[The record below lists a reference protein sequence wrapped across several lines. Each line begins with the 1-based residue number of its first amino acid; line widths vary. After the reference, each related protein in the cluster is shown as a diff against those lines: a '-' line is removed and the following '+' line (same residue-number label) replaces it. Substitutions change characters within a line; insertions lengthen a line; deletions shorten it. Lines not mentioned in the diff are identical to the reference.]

1 MSVSLVMPSLGE
13 SVIEG
18 TVTKWLVREGDT
30 VAREQPVV
38 SVATDK
44 ADSDVPA
51 TQGGR
56 ITKILAAEGSTVK
69 VGEPL
74 CEIDVTGATVSEMAP
89 PSVSEPPASSRSE
102 PPPPL
107 PGAPKR
113 RSVPPPSRVPQEPK
127 PAIESE
133 EGVGDNGSGRGRSSP
148 VVRKLALEHGVDL
161 DRVQG
166 SGARGRVTPEDVIKA
181 AEGTGERAQEPAPAP
196 APLPAT
202 RIAAPPVRLPAPTS
216 PLPSGASEE
225 LAALLSTG
233 VKFPLPNSGYGSYRV
248 PPYRPKEGDQVVPFS
263 RRRRLTADHMV
274 YSKLTAPHVV
284 TVAEVDLFKTSKLR
298 EANKDRYKKE
308 GTSLTMLAF
317 VCAATV
323 RALREFPGINSRVLD
338 DSYVILKDINLGV
351 AVDAPDGLVV
361 PNIKRADSLSLRGLA
376 SAIDDVAAR
385 AKGGKITADDLAG
398 CSFSVSNP
406 GIRGNLFGGA
416 IIAQPNAGILRMGEI
431 QKRVV
436 VVDVEGQDT
445 MAIHPVMYL
454 ALSYDHRIIDG
465 VLGNSFL
472 YRVAEILEKGEFEV

>member
-30 VAREQPVV
+30 VTREQPVV

-51 TQGGR
+51 MQGGK
-56 ITKILAAEGSTVK
+56 IVKILAVEGATVK

-74 CEIDVTGATVSEMAP
+74 CEIDVSAPASPKVIATAP
-89 PSVSEPPASSRSE
+89 PISEQEPMPASSRSE
-102 PPPPL
+102 PPPPR
-107 PGAPKR
+107 PGISKR
-113 RSVPPPSRVPQEPK
+113 RSVPPPSRVPEELSADAEP
-127 PAIESE
+127 ADAS
-133 EGVGDNGSGRGRSSP
+133 GDNGNGRGRSSP

-166 SGARGRVTPEDVIKA
+166 SGTRGRVTKEDVIKA
-181 AEGTGERAQEPAPAP
+181 AEAPPSAETASAAP
-196 APLPAT
+196 GNVTASSSLPA
-202 RIAAPPVRLPAPTS
+202 
-216 PLPSGASEE
+216 GASQE

-233 VKFPLPNSGYGSYRV
+233 VKFPAPNIGYGSYRV

-298 EANKDRYKKE
+298 EANKERYKKE
-308 GTSLTMLAF
+308 GASLTMLSF

-323 RALREFPGINSRVLD
+323 RALREFPGLNSRVLD
-338 DSYVILKDINLGV
+338 DSYVVLKDINLGV

-361 PNIKRADSLSLRGLA
+361 PNIKRADGLSLRGLA
-376 SAIDDVAAR
+376 KAIDDVAAR
-385 AKGGKITADDLAG
+385 AKGAKITADDLAG

-454 ALSYDHRIIDG
+454 ALSYDHRIVDG

>member
-1 MSVSLVMPSLGE
+1 MSISLVMPNLGE

-18 TVTKWLVREGDT
+18 TVTKWLVHEGDT

-51 TQGGR
+51 TQSGR
-56 ITKILAAEGSTVK
+56 ILKILAPEGATVK

-74 CEIDVTGATVSEMAP
+74 CEIDVGASATASASAPVGATVPAP
-89 PSVSEPPASSRSE
+89 PPEGMTGRSE
-102 PPPPL
+102 PPSSG
-107 PGAPKR
+107 PGISKR
-113 RSVPPPSRVPQEPK
+113 RSQPPK
-127 PAIESE
+127 PAEASNQKE
-133 EGVGDNGSGRGRSSP
+133 TSPPSSGGDDNGSGRSRSSP

-161 DRVQG
+161 DQVQG
-166 SGARGRVTPEDVIKA
+166 SGTRGRVTREDVIKA
-181 AEGTGERAQEPAPAP
+181 AETQAVPPP
-196 APLPAT
+196 
-202 RIAAPPVRLPAPTS
+202 AAPIKTS
-216 PLPSGASEE
+216 DSSMPFVGNVAANQE
-225 LAALLSTG
+225 LAALLGTG
-233 VKFPLPNSGYGSYRV
+233 VKFPVPNSGYGSYKV
-248 PPYRPKEGDQVVPFS
+248 PPYRPKEGDQVIPFS

-284 TVAEVDLFKTSKLR
+284 TVAEIDLFKTSKLR

-308 GTSLTMLAF
+308 GVSLTMLSF

-323 RALREFPGINSRVLD
+323 RALREFPALNARVLD
-338 DSYVILKDINLGV
+338 DAYVVLQDINLGV

-361 PNIKRADSLSLRGLA
+361 PNVKRADELSLRGLA
-376 SAIDDVAAR
+376 KSIDDVAAR
-385 AKGGKITADDLAG
+385 AKTGKITADDLAG

-445 MAIHPVMYL
+445 MAIHPIMYV

-472 YRVAEILEKGEFEV
+472 YRVTEILEKGEFEV

>member
-56 ITKILAAEGSTVK
+56 IVKILAAEGSTVK

-74 CEIDVTGATVSEMAP
+74 CEIDVGAAVSERP
-89 PSVSEPPASSRSE
+89 PPPVSEPPASSRSE
-102 PPPPL
+102 PPPPR
-107 PGAPKR
+107 PGISKR
-113 RSVPPPSRVPQEPK
+113 QSVPPPSRVPQEAR
-127 PAIESE
+127 PAAEPDDAS
-133 EGVGDNGSGRGRSSP
+133 GDNGSGRGRSSP

-166 SGARGRVTPEDVIKA
+166 SGARGRVTRDDVIRA
-181 AEGTGERAQEPAPAP
+181 AEAEHPPDEPKPRPTA
-196 APLPAT
+196 
-202 RIAAPPVRLPAPTS
+202 RIAAPPAASLPVSTS
-216 PLPSGASEE
+216 PLPAEASQE

-233 VKFPLPNSGYGSYRV
+233 VKFPVPNGGYGSYRV

-317 VCAATV
+317 VCAAIV

-338 DSYVILKDINLGV
+338 DSYVVLKDINLGV

-361 PNIKRADSLSLRGLA
+361 PNIKRADALSLRGLA
-376 SAIDDVAAR
+376 AAIDDVAAR
-385 AKGGKITADDLAG
+385 AKSGKITADDLAG

-436 VVDVEGQDT
+436 VVDVDGQDT